1 MTKELSVS
9 LMSLVL
15 VGCSSSASD
24 HDAGMPDIALADA
37 APFDQA
43 RPDLSRPG
51 LQLYETF
58 CPMDLSATYTR
69 CYAQAPSPAY

>member
-15 VGCSSSASD
+15 VGCSSSANEN
-24 HDAGMPDIALADA
+24 DAGMPDIAPVDA

-51 LQLYETF
+51 VQLYETF
-58 CPMDLSATYTR
+58 CPMSLSATYTR
-69 CYAQAPSPAY
+69 CYSQAPSPAY